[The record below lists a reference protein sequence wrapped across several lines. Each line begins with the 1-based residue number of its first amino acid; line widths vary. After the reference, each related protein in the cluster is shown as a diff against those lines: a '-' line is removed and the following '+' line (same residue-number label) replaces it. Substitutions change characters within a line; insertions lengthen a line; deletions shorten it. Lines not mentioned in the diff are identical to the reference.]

1 MTTDSLR
8 TRGGFALLVVSAAI
22 ILLIGVTDLIPPLA
36 AGIAALGLAAG
47 TLLVGTAGEG
57 RPV

>member
-1 MTTDSLR
+1 MTTTSMR

-22 ILLIGVTDLIPPLA
+22 ILGIGFTDLIPAFVA
-36 AGIAALGLAAG
+36 AIAAIGLAAG

-57 RPV
+57 DPV